1 MEKELIDLGFSKN
14 SAKVYLALLES
25 GDCAI
30 SKILEKTEL
39 HPQIVYNSLDEL
51 RKQGYASYTIK
62 NNRRYFKANSPQHL
76 VEEIKE
82 KLNKAEEIL
91 PNLLK
96 KAKGINEQN
105 VFVFSGEREF
115 RKVRLNIIRSIPK
128 GEIYYVLG
136 SGGKHF
142 YQVMEGSYW
151 ESERIRIRRGVYK
164 KIIAY
169 EDVANYLESLRK
181 DKSKMEE
188 RRTLPGIYE
197 NPTTTI
203 FGGNK
208 LALLIWSK
216 PTLSILIENKE
227 LVESYKAYFEILWNQ
242 AKIE

>member
-14 SAKVYLALLES
+14 SAKVYLALLEL

-30 SKILEKTEL
+30 SRILEKTEL
-39 HPQIVYNSLDEL
+39 HPQIVYNSLGEL
-51 RKQGYASYTIK
+51 RKQGYATYTIK
-62 NNRRYFKANSPQHL
+62 NSRRYFKANSPKHL
-76 VEEIKE
+76 VEEVKE

-91 PNLLK
+91 PALLK
-96 KAKGINEQN
+96 KAKGTGEQN
-105 VFVFSGEREF
+105 VFVFSGEKEF
-115 RKVRLNIIRSIPK
+115 RKVRLNVIRSIPK

-188 RRTLPGIYE
+188 RHTLPGIYE

-242 AKIE
+242 AKIG